1 MARAKSIVERVYK
14 TPRSRRIRGQAAN
27 RRNAVQ
33 NIFRRKSTGGAG
45 G

>member
-1 MARAKSIVERVYK
+1 MARAKSIVERVYR
-14 TPRSRRIRGQAAN
+14 TPRTRRIRGQVSN

-33 NIFRRKSTGGAG
+33 NIFRKKSTGGAG